1 MNYTKINQEAVKS
14 IMDGGKYGFNVP
26 GYWDG
31 EYLIV
36 TFDGF
41 MAFFLPKDKVIFD
54 KEKIKNIGKPF
65 PDLDKVKLWGHEVHL
80 TKTYVESGFSS
91 KSLLRVFKGEKN
103 GKSWKVYID
112 SKMMKPL
119 LKEEC
124 VINFYQDYDVNADM
138 STKPIFAFL
147 PSGIPLM
154 AMLPVRVFDDTEF
167 D

>member
-41 MAFFLPKDKVIFD
+41 MAYFLPKDKVVFGN
-54 KEKIKNIGKPF
+54 EKIKDIGKVF
-65 PDLDKVKLWGHEVHL
+65 PEIEKIKQPENEIHL
-80 TKTYVESGFSS
+80 TKTYVEGCTM
-91 KSLLRVFKGEKN
+91 KSLLRVFKGSRN

-112 SKMMKPL
+112 TRMLKPL
-119 LKEEC
+119 AKEEYL
-124 VINFYQDYDVNADM
+124 VSFYQDYDVNADM

-147 PSGIPLM
+147 PSGTPLM
-154 AMLPVRVFDDTEF
+154 ALLPVRVFDEEEF
-167 D
+167 E